1 MHFRKHIFR
10 RIWDADRYEFG
21 EGSLYEYMDTK
32 GKMPERVESYLQI
45 VTLPKEYTAL
55 MKLEEGKK
63 VFGFHYLGYDS
74 TDELVEYTDAYY
86 LPKYTSFK
94 YVAQRG

>member
-1 MHFRKHIFR
+1 M
-10 RIWDADRYEFG
+10 G
-21 EGSLYEYMDTK
+21 EGSSAGVKNIKKVFRHPDGYGAVSYTHL
-32 GKMPERVESYLQI
+32 SYLQI